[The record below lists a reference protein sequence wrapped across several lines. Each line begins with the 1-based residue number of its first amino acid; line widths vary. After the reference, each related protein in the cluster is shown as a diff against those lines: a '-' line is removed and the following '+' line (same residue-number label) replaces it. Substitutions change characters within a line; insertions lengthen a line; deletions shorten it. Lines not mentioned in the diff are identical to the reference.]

1 MQGSSGTE
9 SGNTHTHTRKCVRHS
24 EVFACVCVGGC
35 GDVGNGFC
43 FGFERFLFCFWIVLA
58 AMEEMK

>member
-9 SGNTHTHTRKCVRHS
+9 SGDTHTQTRKCVRHS
-24 EVFACVCVGGC
+24 EVFACVGG
-35 GDVGNGFC
+35 GGGMLGTVFVLV
-43 FGFERFLFCFWIVLA
+43 FKRFEFWILFWA